1 MKLRRGSGKKAG
13 GPSME
18 RWLLTYA
25 DMITLLMI
33 FFIMMYVISNVNSQK
48 FQQLANILGSVFGNQ
63 GSIMPS
69 AGNSI
74 LQEQANV
81 SSGSIASADIAQ
93 MNQIRA
99 QLEKY
104 FQMKGLAGRVSV
116 QMEERGLVISLQDT
130 MLFDSG
136 SAVLTPDARNIIAEV
151 GKNLQSLPNFI
162 LVEGNTDNLPIHNAE
177 FPSNWELS
185 SARATNVV
193 QDLILCGVTPERL
206 SATGYGEYRPQ
217 VLNDSDEHRQMNR
230 RVDIVILR
238 TIYSNV
244 EP

>member
-1 MKLRRGSGKKAG
+1 
-13 GPSME
+13 ME

-63 GSIMPS
+63 GSIMTN

-74 LQEQANV
+74 LQEQANI
-81 SSGSIASADIAQ
+81 SSGNTGSADTAQ
-93 MNQIRA
+93 MSQIQA

-104 FQMKGLAGRVSV
+104 FRMRGLAGRVTV

-130 MLFDSG
+130 ILFDSG

-185 SARATNVV
+185 SARATDVV
-193 QDLILCGVTPERL
+193 QDLILCGVAPERL

-217 VLNDSDEHRQMNR
+217 VPNDSDEDRQMNR